1 MSVPAA
7 QVYAN
12 TPDSVFQALAYLR
25 ELLLFL
31 HHNYVV
37 PALAYVSELLQRA
50 WLHLQD
56 SCKSVPEASAR
67 PNTSLVLRFCSE
79 QP

>member
-1 MSVPAA
+1 MLSPSDLHLPPLSVPAA

-56 SCKSVPEASAR
+56 SCKSVLSASA
-67 PNTSLVLRFCSE
+67 
-79 QP
+79 